1 MANEQNLK
9 PFTEQQSRDEAVRNG
24 KKGGKAS
31 GKARRE
37 RKAMK
42 EQLERMLMD
51 KLPEGLHNNLKQNGL
66 TDDEGND
73 TFQGAILF
81 SQMIQAVKGDTRAAN
96 WISEMTGE
104 HIQQINVT
112 QQIDESN
119 KELEAYLNGSDK
131 RKKESS

>member
-1 MANEQNLK
+1 MANEKNLK
-9 PFTEQQSRDEAVRNG
+9 PPSTSEARERGRN
-24 KKGGKAS
+24 GGKAS
-31 GKARRE
+31 GRKRRE

-42 EQLERMLMD
+42 EQLERMLID
-51 KLPEGLHNNLKQNGL
+51 KLPEGLLSNLKQNGL

-81 SQMIQAVKGDTRAAN
+81 SQMVQAVKGDTRAAN

-112 QQIDESN
+112 QQIDESQ
-119 KELEAYLNGSDK
+119 KELEAYLSGSDK
-131 RKKESS
+131 RKKTGT

>member
-1 MANEQNLK
+1 MANEKNLK
-9 PFTEQQSRDEAVRNG
+9 PPSTSEARERG
-24 KKGGKAS
+24 RKGGKAS
-31 GKARRE
+31 GRKRRE

-51 KLPEGLHNNLKQNGL
+51 KLPEGLLSNLKQNGL

-81 SQMIQAVKGDTRAAN
+81 SQMVQAVKGDTRAAN

-112 QQIDESN
+112 QQIDESQ
-119 KELEAYLNGSDK
+119 KELEAYLSGSDK
-131 RKKESS
+131 RKKTGT